1 MVMLWHTFSAD
12 TLEDFAYSPFTVG
25 SFFRYFTD
33 MTQNSYLA
41 KINEKYEVYQDDVEG
56 AYAKLGNGT
65 YSLMESKASL
75 VHLMRSRFTNK

>member
-1 MVMLWHTFSAD
+1 
-12 TLEDFAYSPFTVG
+12 
-25 SFFRYFTD
+25 